1 MKRKW
6 HEFILIAVFLYL
18 ALISIRNIPLF
29 TIIALPISAKAIK
42 DVIEYFRNK
51 KVFKS
56 ASWIE
61 KSVYYLLIIVPVLLM
76 FRLFTNAYYIGESS
90 FSKTGIG
97 INDYQHPTA
106 ASEFLVQHKLDG
118 RIINSIGFGGWLE

>member
-6 HEFILIAVFLYL
+6 HEFILLAAFLYL

-29 TIIALPISAKAIK
+29 TIIALPISATAIR
-42 DVIEYFRNK
+42 DMIEYFRNK

-56 ASWIE
+56 VIWIE

-76 FRLFTNAYYIGESS
+76 FRLFTNTYYIGENS

-97 INDYQHPTA
+97 IEDYQQPTA
-106 ASEFLVQHKLDG
+106 ASEYPGSAKT
-118 RIINSIGFGGWLE
+118 